1 MSKNQQQKINGLALK
16 KLREIKKL
24 TRKEASILLE
34 VSHKTIEGYENGR
47 LGLSP
52 IKINQIL
59 KNYGFKKEDLALC
72 IAGKAQVV
80 IKKYS
85 IDEPRSKVIENN
97 NLRRSYKKL
106 ITKDCETLRVLR
118 LIKGLTQDEASSIC
132 GYSRPTIG
140 HIENGR
146 IELSIERIK
155 LIVKTYGFKMKDFEH
170 HRASESFVTD
180 IQDECIQFIKKLS
193 EEKLK
198 TVQSLLL
205 TLTKGV

>member
-1 MSKNQQQKINGLALK
+1 MNKNQRQKINGLALK

-24 TRKEASILLE
+24 TRKEASILIE

-52 IKINQIL
+52 VKIKQIL
-59 KNYGFKKEDLALC
+59 SCYGFQKEDLALC
-72 IAGKAQVV
+72 ISGKAKEVA
-80 IKKYS
+80 KKYS
-85 IDEPRSKVIENN
+85 VSKQRARVIDNN
-97 NLRRSYKKL
+97 TLRRSYKKL
-106 ITKDCETLRVLR
+106 ITQDTRTLKVLR
-118 LIKGLTQDEASSIC
+118 LLKGLTQDDASSIC

-146 IELSIERIK
+146 IELSVDRIK
-155 LIVKTYGFKMKDFEH
+155 LIVKAYGYKMSDFEY
-170 HRASESFVTD
+170 HRASESFITD
-180 IQDECIQFIKKLS
+180 IQDECVCIIKKLS

-205 TLTKGV
+205 TLSN

>member
-1 MSKNQQQKINGLALK
+1 MTS
-16 KLREIKKL
+16 
-24 TRKEASILLE
+24 
-34 VSHKTIEGYENGR
+34 
-47 LGLSP
+47 
-52 IKINQIL
+52 
-59 KNYGFKKEDLALC
+59 YGFKKEDLALC
-72 IAGKAQVV
+72 ISGKAKVV
-80 IKKYS
+80 VKKYS
-85 IDEPRSKVIENN
+85 IDKSKARVVENN

-118 LIKGLTQDEASSIC
+118 LLKGLTQDEASSIC

-146 IELSIERIK
+146 IELSLERIK
-155 LIVKTYGFKMKDFEH
+155 QIVKAYGFKMKDFDH

-180 IQDECIQFIKKLS
+180 IQEECIQFIKKLS

-205 TLTKGV
+205 TLSN